1 MARKALGRP
10 PTKAEQDELVE
21 VLPIR
26 CIGPCRKIYKKQK
39 GNFSPVQSVLFAAN
53 NCYLP
58 WCNNCVDGFYMR
70 YRNECGLTEEE
81 AIKRL
86 CSKFDIYWSKKI
98 FNMMPSAASATQSRM
113 RTYISKSNLQQFAG
127 KTYDDTITEEKIA
140 ATLSAQC
147 DPDLEEEIVVTPEL
161 EDFWGAGKE
170 PSAYVDLQRRFDRLL
185 ADCASNDVA
194 TQLLVKQACLS
205 EYEIDL
211 LQKEGKPFEKQQ
223 NSLVNTLGSL
233 NLKPSQV
240 RDAEK
245 SSGLD
250 NMPLGVGI
258 MRWEQ
263 TRPVGDPDPEW
274 EDVDGIAHD
283 IAVWYT
289 GASMRMVGFKN
300 ELTDL
305 FQKEIDKYT
314 VKREGGSQDDDIDGM
329 KHFIE
334 RGGR

>member
-1 MARKALGRP
+1 MARLGRP
-10 PTKAEQDELVE
+10 PTKAEQEEPVE
-21 VLPIR
+21 VLPIK
-26 CIGPCRKIYKKQK
+26 CIGPCKKIYKKQK
-39 GNFSPVQSVLFAAN
+39 GNFPPVQSVLYASN

-58 WCNNCVDGFYMR
+58 WCNNCVDAFYMR
-70 YRNECGLTEEE
+70 YRNECGLTEDE

-86 CSKFDIYWSKKI
+86 CSKFDIYWSMKV
-98 FNMMPSAASATQSRM
+98 FNMMPSAVSATQSRM
-113 RTYISKSNLQQFAG
+113 RAYISKSNLQQFAG
-127 KTYDDTITEEKIA
+127 KTYDDTIDEEARASSNDAGSDTEEVF
-140 ATLSAQC
+140 
-147 DPDLEEEIVVTPEL
+147 EVTPEM
-161 EDFWGAGKE
+161 EKFWGRGKTGAE
-170 PSAYVDLQRRFDRLL
+170 YHKLQGRFDELI
-185 ADCASNDVA
+185 ADCATNDAA
-194 TQLLVKQACLS
+194 TQMLVKQACLS
-205 EYEIDL
+205 EHEIDM
-211 LQKEGKPFEKQQ
+211 LQKEGKSFEKQQ
-223 NSLVNTLGSL
+223 NSLANTIGAL
-233 NLKPSQV
+233 NLKPSQL
-240 RDAEK
+240 REAEK
-245 SSGLD
+245 NSGLD

-314 VKREGGSQDDDIDGM
+314 VKREGDSQDDDIDGM